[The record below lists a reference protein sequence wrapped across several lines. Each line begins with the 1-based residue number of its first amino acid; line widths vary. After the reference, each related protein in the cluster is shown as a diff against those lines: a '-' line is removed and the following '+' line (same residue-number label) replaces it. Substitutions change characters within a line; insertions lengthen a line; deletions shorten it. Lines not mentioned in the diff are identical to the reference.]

1 MILQSTSST
10 RLRTTVGHEEDKSF
24 LYLIFD
30 TFDPVRLHAST
41 LRPEMVERVILIQD
55 LCDRNRLYALLAAFK
70 RNLAALV
77 PAGVLHLDPDHPH
90 RHNLDAFRDW
100 LDRHGIDKRE
110 LRFAEP
116 ASYERIVTQ
125 GVVRSTEF
133 SNREDSE
140 IWRQFNGWRLEG
152 RLSCISV

>member
-1 MILQSTSST
+1 MLQSTNST
-10 RLRTTVGHEEDKSF
+10 RLRTTVAHEEDKSF

-30 TFDPVRLHAST
+30 TFDPVKLRAST

-55 LCDRNRLYALLAAFK
+55 LGDRNRLYALLAAFK
-70 RNLAALV
+70 RNLAVLV
-77 PAGVLHLDPDHPH
+77 PAGAFHLDPDHPH
-90 RHNLDAFRDW
+90 RRNLDAFRDW
-100 LDRHGIDKRE
+100 LDRHVIDKRE

-125 GVVRSTEF
+125 GVVRSTDF
-133 SNREDSE
+133 SSREDSE
-140 IWRQFNGWRLEG
+140 VWRQFNCWRLEG

>member
-1 MILQSTSST
+1 MLQSTNST
-10 RLRTTVGHEEDKSF
+10 RLRTTVGHGEGKSF

-55 LCDRNRLYALLAAFK
+55 LGDRNRLYALLAAFK
-70 RNLAALV
+70 HNAAALV
-77 PAGVLHLDPDHPH
+77 PAGALHLDPDHPH

-125 GVVRSTEF
+125 GVVRSTDF
-133 SNREDSE
+133 PSREDSE
-140 IWRQFNGWRLEG
+140 IWQQFNGWRWEG
-152 RLSCISV
+152 KLSFISV